1 MRDAYEVLYQK
12 EADLVRV
19 RQEVESLKMVATMLT
34 DDTSAD
40 QQSMTRDGEQRK
52 PAEPAFTVPS
62 EIAATGT
69 DCPLSNPRQPSFWEF
84 LKPVRRERY

>member
-19 RQEVESLKMVATMLT
+19 RQEVESLRVVASMLI
-34 DDTSAD
+34 DDASTL
-40 QQSMTRDGEQRK
+40 QQEPTRAMEEKK
-52 PAEPAFTVPS
+52 PAEPVFPAPS

-69 DCPLSNPRQPSFWEF
+69 DGLSSTPREPSFWEF
-84 LKPVRRERY
+84 LKPVRRAR